1 MPALTRRRYPE
12 RPDCW
17 HVYYGDVQI
26 GTIARRAGCPVDV
39 DQWEWGCGFYPGM
52 EPGQHQDGTAVDFD
66 QVRADFE
73 AAWRL
78 ILPTLTEANFREW
91 PDQRDWTASKY
102 AMWER
107 GERMPSQKPS
117 SMMRC
122 ACGEMFDS
130 HRLEH
135 TLIHVPHIVA
145 TVGNETYH

>member
-1 MPALTRRRYPE
+1 MPPLARRRYSE
-12 RPDCW
+12 RQDCW

-39 DQWEWGCGFYPGM
+39 DQWESGCGFYPGM
-52 EPGQHQDGTAVDFD
+52 EPGQHQAGTAADFARA
-66 QVRADFE
+66 RADFE
-73 AAWRL
+73 AAWHQ
-78 ILPTLTEANFREW
+78 ILPTLTEANFQEW
-91 PDQRDWTASKY
+91 RDLRDWTASKY

-122 ACGEMFDS
+122 ACGEMFDN